1 MMEFF
6 ENVDLPQRIAFLGT
20 IAHLARVD
28 GEFDG
33 NEKQFFVD
41 LAKLYNLTK
50 EEAKEAIRPRSEEE
64 ALELVKTIKEKGFAL
79 VLIREMFYL
88 GYEDGDLSDSEI
100 LFISKVGMALNI
112 PLEKME
118 QISNWVIRG
127 IEWEEEGAD
136 IIMVKP
142 AMSYLDMVSEVSK
155 AVNVPVAAY
164 SVSGEYAMVKAA
176 AKMGWIDEERIM
188 CEMAVSAYRAGAQIY
203 LTYYAKE
210 LAKCMDEGRIG

>member
-6 ENVDLPQRIAFLGT
+6 ENVDLKQRIAFLGT

-28 GEFDG
+28 GDFDG

-41 LAKLYNLTK
+41 LAKLYNLSK
-50 EEAKEAIRPRSEEE
+50 DDAKEAIRPRTEEE
-64 ALELVKTIKEKGFAL
+64 ALALVKTITDPGFAL

-118 QISNWVIRG
+118 KSATGLSAESNGKKKAPISFR
-127 IEWEEEGAD
+127 
-136 IIMVKP
+136 IISMTICPK
-142 AMSYLDMVSEVSK
+142 MSWTRTIFNCL
-155 AVNVPVAAY
+155 
-164 SVSGEYAMVKAA
+164 
-176 AKMGWIDEERIM
+176 
-188 CEMAVSAYRAGAQIY
+188 Q
-203 LTYYAKE
+203 
-210 LAKCMDEGRIG
+210 

>member
-1 MMEFF
+1 MEFF
-6 ENVDLPQRIAFLGT
+6 ENVDLKQRIAFLGT

-28 GEFDG
+28 GDFDG

-41 LAKLYNLTK
+41 LAKLYNLSK
-50 EEAKEAIRPRSEEE
+50 DDAKEAIRPRTEDE
-64 ALELVKTIKEKGFAL
+64 ALALVKNITDPGFAL

-118 QISNWVIRG
+118 RISNWVIRG

-136 IIMVKP
+136 IFSDYQHDD
-142 AMSYLDMVSEVSK
+142 MSEEELDS
-155 AVNVPVAAY
+155 Y
-164 SVSGEYAMVKAA
+164 
-176 AKMGWIDEERIM
+176 DF
-188 CEMAVSAYRAGAQIY
+188 
-203 LTYYAKE
+203 
-210 LAKCMDEGRIG
+210 

>member
-6 ENVDLPQRIAFLGT
+6 ENVDLKQRIAFLGT

-28 GEFDG
+28 GDFDS

-41 LAKLYNLTK
+41 LAKLYNLSK
-50 EEAKEAIRPRSEEE
+50 DDAKEAIRPRTEEE
-64 ALELVKTIKEKGFAL
+64 ALTLLKNITDPGFAL

-118 QISNWVIRG
+118 RISNWVIRG

-136 IIMVKP
+136 IFSDYQHDD
-142 AMSYLDMVSEVSK
+142 MSEEELDS
-155 AVNVPVAAY
+155 Y
-164 SVSGEYAMVKAA
+164 
-176 AKMGWIDEERIM
+176 DF
-188 CEMAVSAYRAGAQIY
+188 
-203 LTYYAKE
+203 
-210 LAKCMDEGRIG
+210 

>member
-6 ENVDLPQRIAFLGT
+6 EDVDLDQRIAFLGA

-41 LAKLYNLTK
+41 LAKLYNLSK
-50 EEAKEAIRPRSEEE
+50 EDAKEAIRPRSEED
-64 ALELVKTIKEKGFAL
+64 ALASVKTITDRGFAL

-118 QISNWVIRG
+118 QICNWVIRG
-127 IEWEEEGAD
+127 IEWEEEGAEIFSD
-136 IIMVKP
+136 
-142 AMSYLDMVSEVSK
+142 YQSE
-155 AVNVPVAAY
+155 
-164 SVSGEYAMVKAA
+164 
-176 AKMGWIDEERIM
+176 D
-188 CEMAVSAYRAGAQIY
+188 
-203 LTYYAKE
+203 
-210 LAKCMDEGRIG
+210 MDEDELDAYDL

>member
-6 ENVDLPQRIAFLGT
+6 ENVDLKQRIAFLGT

-28 GEFDG
+28 GDFDS

-41 LAKLYNLTK
+41 LAKLYNLSK
-50 EEAKEAIRPRSEEE
+50 DDAKEAIRPRTEEE
-64 ALELVKTIKEKGFAL
+64 ALALVKNITDPGFAL

-118 QISNWVIRG
+118 KISNWVIRG

-136 IIMVKP
+136 IFSDYQHDD
-142 AMSYLDMVSEVSK
+142 MSEEELDS
-155 AVNVPVAAY
+155 Y
-164 SVSGEYAMVKAA
+164 
-176 AKMGWIDEERIM
+176 DF
-188 CEMAVSAYRAGAQIY
+188 
-203 LTYYAKE
+203 
-210 LAKCMDEGRIG
+210 

>member
-1 MMEFF
+1 MLREYRSSMMEFF
-6 ENVDLPQRIAFLGT
+6 ENVDLDQRIAFLAT

-28 GEFDG
+28 GDFDG

-50 EEAKEAIRPRSEEE
+50 DDAKEAIRPRTDDDI
-64 ALELVKTIKEKGFAL
+64 LTMVRGITDKGFAL

-118 QISNWVIRG
+118 KISNWVIRG
-127 IEWEEEGAD
+127 IEWEEEGSELFTD
-136 IIMVKP
+136 YGNSD
-142 AMSYLDMVSEVSK
+142 MSEEDLD
-155 AVNVPVAAY
+155 AY
-164 SVSGEYAMVKAA
+164 
-176 AKMGWIDEERIM
+176 DF
-188 CEMAVSAYRAGAQIY
+188 
-203 LTYYAKE
+203 
-210 LAKCMDEGRIG
+210 

>member
-6 ENVDLPQRIAFLGT
+6 EDVDLEQRIAFLSV

-28 GEFDG
+28 GEFD
-33 NEKQFFVD
+33 NDEKQFFVD

-50 EEAKEAIRPRSEEE
+50 DQAKEAIRPRTE
-64 ALELVKTIKEKGFAL
+64 AEILSRVKTITNRGFAL

-88 GYEDGDLSDSEI
+88 GYEDGDLSDPEI

-127 IEWEEEGAD
+127 IEWDEEGVDIFTDYLSKDVTAD
-136 IIMVKP
+136 D
-142 AMSYLDMVSEVSK
+142 LD
-155 AVNVPVAAY
+155 AY
-164 SVSGEYAMVKAA
+164 
-176 AKMGWIDEERIM
+176 DF
-188 CEMAVSAYRAGAQIY
+188 
-203 LTYYAKE
+203 
-210 LAKCMDEGRIG
+210 

>member
-1 MMEFF
+1 M
-6 ENVDLPQRIAFLGT
+6 AT

-33 NEKQFFVD
+33 DEKQFFVD

-50 EEAKEAIRPRSEEE
+50 ENAKEAIRPRTEEE
-64 ALELVKTIKEKGFAL
+64 ALALAKTIKDKGFAL

-118 QISNWVIRG
+118 QMQRLIR
-127 IEWEEEGAD
+127 
-136 IIMVKP
+136 
-142 AMSYLDMVSEVSK
+142 L
-155 AVNVPVAAY
+155 
-164 SVSGEYAMVKAA
+164 
-176 AKMGWIDEERIM
+176 
-188 CEMAVSAYRAGAQIY
+188 
-203 LTYYAKE
+203 
-210 LAKCMDEGRIG
+210 IG

>member
-6 ENVDLPQRIAFLGT
+6 ENVDLKQRIAFLGT
-20 IAHLARVD
+20 IAHLSRVD
-28 GEFDG
+28 GDFDG

-41 LAKLYNLTK
+41 LAKLYNLSK
-50 EEAKEAIRPRSEEE
+50 DDAKEAIRPRTEEE
-64 ALELVKTIKEKGFAL
+64 ALALVKNITDPGFAL

-118 QISNWVIRG
+118 RISNWVIRG

-136 IIMVKP
+136 IFSDYQHDD
-142 AMSYLDMVSEVSK
+142 MSEEELDS
-155 AVNVPVAAY
+155 Y
-164 SVSGEYAMVKAA
+164 
-176 AKMGWIDEERIM
+176 DF
-188 CEMAVSAYRAGAQIY
+188 
-203 LTYYAKE
+203 
-210 LAKCMDEGRIG
+210 

>member
-6 ENVDLPQRIAFLGT
+6 EDVDLKQRIAFLAT

-33 NEKQFFVD
+33 DEKQFFVD

-50 EEAKEAIRPRSEEE
+50 DDAKEAIRPRSEEDV
-64 ALELVKTIKEKGFAL
+64 LSLVRNISDRGFAL

-100 LFISKVGMALNI
+100 LFISKVGMAMNI

-118 QISNWVIRG
+118 QISSWVIRG
-127 IEWEEEGAD
+127 VT
-136 IIMVKP
+136 MLTTTNCQFVQQK
-142 AMSYLDMVSEVSK
+142 K
-155 AVNVPVAAY
+155 
-164 SVSGEYAMVKAA
+164 
-176 AKMGWIDEERIM
+176 ERW
-188 CEMAVSAYRAGAQIY
+188 VFPT
-203 LTYYAKE
+203 LF
-210 LAKCMDEGRIG
+210 L

>member
-6 ENVDLPQRIAFLGT
+6 ENVDLKQRIAFLGT

-28 GEFDG
+28 GDLDG

-41 LAKLYNLTK
+41 LAKLYNLSK
-50 EEAKEAIRPRSEEE
+50 DDAKEAIRPRTEEE
-64 ALELVKTIKEKGFAL
+64 ALALVKNITDPGFAL

-118 QISNWVIRG
+118 RISNWVIRG

-136 IIMVKP
+136 IFSDYQHDD
-142 AMSYLDMVSEVSK
+142 MSEEELDS
-155 AVNVPVAAY
+155 Y
-164 SVSGEYAMVKAA
+164 
-176 AKMGWIDEERIM
+176 DF
-188 CEMAVSAYRAGAQIY
+188 
-203 LTYYAKE
+203 
-210 LAKCMDEGRIG
+210 

>member
-6 ENVDLPQRIAFLGT
+6 EDVDLYQRIAFLAT

-28 GEFDG
+28 GDFDG

-50 EEAKEAIRPRSEEE
+50 DDAKEAIRPRTE
-64 ALELVKTIKEKGFAL
+64 ADTLALVKTITDRGFAL

-100 LFISKVGMALNI
+100 LFISKVGMALGI

-127 IEWEEEGAD
+127 IEWEEEGTEIFSDYQSND
-136 IIMVKP
+136 ITDDE
-142 AMSYLDMVSEVSK
+142 LDQY
-155 AVNVPVAAY
+155 NF
-164 SVSGEYAMVKAA
+164 
-176 AKMGWIDEERIM
+176 
-188 CEMAVSAYRAGAQIY
+188 
-203 LTYYAKE
+203 
-210 LAKCMDEGRIG
+210 

>member
-6 ENVDLPQRIAFLGT
+6 ENVDLNQRITFLAT

-28 GEFDG
+28 GDFDG

-50 EEAKEAIRPRSEEE
+50 DDAKEAIRPRSDEEI
-64 ALELVKTIKEKGFAL
+64 LSMVRGITDKGFAL

-100 LFISKVGMALNI
+100 LFISKVGMALEI

-118 QISNWVIRG
+118 KISNWVIRG
-127 IEWEEEGAD
+127 IEWEEEGSELFTD
-136 IIMVKP
+136 YEKSD
-142 AMSYLDMVSEVSK
+142 MSEEDLDSYEF
-155 AVNVPVAAY
+155 
-164 SVSGEYAMVKAA
+164 
-176 AKMGWIDEERIM
+176 
-188 CEMAVSAYRAGAQIY
+188 
-203 LTYYAKE
+203 
-210 LAKCMDEGRIG
+210 

>member
-6 ENVDLPQRIAFLGT
+6 EDVDLKQRIAFLAT

-33 NEKQFFVD
+33 DEKQFFVD

-50 EEAKEAIRPRSEEE
+50 EDAKEAIRPRSEAE
-64 ALELVKTIKEKGFAL
+64 ALALVKTITNRGFSL

-127 IEWEEEGAD
+127 IEWEEEGAEIFSD
-136 IIMVKP
+136 YQSNEI
-142 AMSYLDMVSEVSK
+142 
-155 AVNVPVAAY
+155 
-164 SVSGEYAMVKAA
+164 GEDVLKGY
-176 AKMGWIDEERIM
+176 DF
-188 CEMAVSAYRAGAQIY
+188 
-203 LTYYAKE
+203 
-210 LAKCMDEGRIG
+210 

>member
-6 ENVDLPQRIAFLGT
+6 EDVDLKQRIAFLAT

-33 NEKQFFVD
+33 DEKQFFVD

-50 EEAKEAIRPRSEEE
+50 DDAKEAIRPRTEEE
-64 ALELVKTIKEKGFAL
+64 ALATVKTITDKGFAL

-127 IEWEEEGAD
+127 IEWEEEGSEIFSD
-136 IIMVKP
+136 YQTNDVTQDD
-142 AMSYLDMVSEVSK
+142 LD
-155 AVNVPVAAY
+155 AY
-164 SVSGEYAMVKAA
+164 
-176 AKMGWIDEERIM
+176 DF
-188 CEMAVSAYRAGAQIY
+188 
-203 LTYYAKE
+203 
-210 LAKCMDEGRIG
+210 

>member
-6 ENVDLPQRIAFLGT
+6 ENVDLPQRIAFLAT

-28 GEFDG
+28 GEFDN

-50 EEAKEAIRPRSEEE
+50 DQAKEAIRPRSEDE
-64 ALELVKTIKEKGFAL
+64 ALALVRTITDKGFAL

-88 GYEDGDLSDSEI
+88 GYEDGDLSDAEI
-100 LFISKVGMALNI
+100 LFISKVAMTLNI

-127 IEWEEEGAD
+127 IEWEEEGSD
-136 IIMVKP
+136 IFSDYSSVD
-142 AMSYLDMVSEVSK
+142 MSEDELDS
-155 AVNVPVAAY
+155 Y
-164 SVSGEYAMVKAA
+164 
-176 AKMGWIDEERIM
+176 DF
-188 CEMAVSAYRAGAQIY
+188 
-203 LTYYAKE
+203 
-210 LAKCMDEGRIG
+210 

>member
-6 ENVDLPQRIAFLGT
+6 ENVDLKQRIAFLGT

-28 GEFDG
+28 GDFDG

-41 LAKLYNLTK
+41 LAKLYNLSK
-50 EEAKEAIRPRSEEE
+50 DDAKEAIRPRTEDE
-64 ALELVKTIKEKGFAL
+64 ALALVKNITDPGFAL

-118 QISNWVIRG
+118 RISNWVIRG

-136 IIMVKP
+136 IFSDYQHDD
-142 AMSYLDMVSEVSK
+142 MSEEELDS
-155 AVNVPVAAY
+155 Y
-164 SVSGEYAMVKAA
+164 
-176 AKMGWIDEERIM
+176 DF
-188 CEMAVSAYRAGAQIY
+188 
-203 LTYYAKE
+203 
-210 LAKCMDEGRIG
+210 

>member
-6 ENVDLPQRIAFLGT
+6 ENVDLPQRIAFLSA

-41 LAKLYNLTK
+41 LAKLYNLNK
-50 EEAKEAIRPRSEEE
+50 EQAKEAIRPRTEEE
-64 ALELVKTIKEKGFAL
+64 ALELVKTITDKGFAL

-127 IEWEEEGAD
+127 IEWEEEGAQIFSD
-136 IIMVKP
+136 YQP
-142 AMSYLDMVSEVSK
+142 ADMSEDELDS
-155 AVNVPVAAY
+155 Y
-164 SVSGEYAMVKAA
+164 
-176 AKMGWIDEERIM
+176 DF
-188 CEMAVSAYRAGAQIY
+188 
-203 LTYYAKE
+203 
-210 LAKCMDEGRIG
+210 

>member
-6 ENVDLPQRIAFLGT
+6 KKVDLKQRIAFLGT

-28 GEFDG
+28 GDFDG

-41 LAKLYNLTK
+41 LAKLYNLSK
-50 EEAKEAIRPRSEEE
+50 DDAKEAIRPRTEEE
-64 ALELVKTIKEKGFAL
+64 ALALVKTITDPGFAL

-118 QISNWVIRG
+118 RISNWVIRG

-136 IIMVKP
+136 IFSDYQHDD
-142 AMSYLDMVSEVSK
+142 MSEEELDS
-155 AVNVPVAAY
+155 Y
-164 SVSGEYAMVKAA
+164 
-176 AKMGWIDEERIM
+176 DF
-188 CEMAVSAYRAGAQIY
+188 
-203 LTYYAKE
+203 
-210 LAKCMDEGRIG
+210 

>member
-6 ENVDLPQRIAFLGT
+6 ENVDLKQRIAFLGT

-28 GEFDG
+28 GDFDG

-41 LAKLYNLTK
+41 LAKLYNLSK
-50 EEAKEAIRPRSEEE
+50 DDAKEAIRPRTEEE
-64 ALELVKTIKEKGFAL
+64 ALALVKNITDPGFAL

-118 QISNWVIRG
+118 KISNWVIRG

-136 IIMVKP
+136 IFSDYQHDD
-142 AMSYLDMVSEVSK
+142 MSEDELD
-155 AVNVPVAAY
+155 AY
-164 SVSGEYAMVKAA
+164 
-176 AKMGWIDEERIM
+176 DF
-188 CEMAVSAYRAGAQIY
+188 
-203 LTYYAKE
+203 
-210 LAKCMDEGRIG
+210 

>member
-1 MMEFF
+1 MK
-6 ENVDLPQRIAFLGT
+6 QRIAFLGT

-28 GEFDG
+28 GDFDG

-41 LAKLYNLTK
+41 LAKLYNLSK
-50 EEAKEAIRPRSEEE
+50 DDAKEAIRPRTEEE
-64 ALELVKTIKEKGFAL
+64 ALALVKTITDPGFAL

-118 QISNWVIRG
+118 KISNWVIRG

-136 IIMVKP
+136 IFSDYQHDD
-142 AMSYLDMVSEVSK
+142 MSEDELD
-155 AVNVPVAAY
+155 AY
-164 SVSGEYAMVKAA
+164 
-176 AKMGWIDEERIM
+176 DF
-188 CEMAVSAYRAGAQIY
+188 
-203 LTYYAKE
+203 
-210 LAKCMDEGRIG
+210 

>member
-6 ENVDLPQRIAFLGT
+6 ENVDLKQRVAFLAT

-50 EEAKEAIRPRSEEE
+50 EDAKEAIRPRTEDE
-64 ALELVKTIKEKGFAL
+64 ALDLVKTITNKGFAL

-100 LFISKVGMALNI
+100 LFISKVGMTLDI

-118 QISNWVIRG
+118 QISNWVIKG
-127 IEWEEEGAD
+127 IEWEEEGTEIFSD
-136 IIMVKP
+136 TPSTDMTEDELD
-142 AMSYLDMVSEVSK
+142 SYDF
-155 AVNVPVAAY
+155 
-164 SVSGEYAMVKAA
+164 
-176 AKMGWIDEERIM
+176 
-188 CEMAVSAYRAGAQIY
+188 
-203 LTYYAKE
+203 
-210 LAKCMDEGRIG
+210 

>member
-6 ENVDLPQRIAFLGT
+6 EDVDLDQRIAFLGT

-41 LAKLYNLTK
+41 LAKLYNLSK
-50 EEAKEAIRPRSEEE
+50 ENAKEAIRPRSENE
-64 ALELVKTIKEKGFAL
+64 ALALVKTITDRSFAL

-127 IEWEEEGAD
+127 IEWEEEGAEIFSD
-136 IIMVKP
+136 YQ
-142 AMSYLDMVSEVSK
+142 SEDLEDDELDD
-155 AVNVPVAAY
+155 Y
-164 SVSGEYAMVKAA
+164 
-176 AKMGWIDEERIM
+176 DF
-188 CEMAVSAYRAGAQIY
+188 
-203 LTYYAKE
+203 
-210 LAKCMDEGRIG
+210 